1 MDDDDLGPDH
11 DIGEG
16 SISVRQLL
24 RNGGEHEL
32 ALENDKEASTSENAK
47 VSIRARFFNL
57 TDDAGALSQDSVAA
71 EHGDQQGDVVV
82 VGLATILVASALNLQ
97 GQRDE
102 LKPSVQVKWGGS
114 AGGPDPKKPGTFTTA
129 TKTYA
134 PGTDIF
140 NPAFDQAFRVPV
152 TREMLANP
160 PGFEIALLNGPD
172 EVTGQ
177 VEVPFEEVLGSPG
190 CVKEGEFDVGGGVL
204 VRASISLQGLRP
216 GEVN

>member
-1 MDDDDLGPDH
+1 MDDDDLGPDS
-11 DIGEG
+11 DIGEA
-16 SISVRQLL
+16 SISVRQLML
-24 RNGGEHEL
+24 NGGEQEL
-32 ALENDKEASTSENAK
+32 ALATDKHATENAK
-47 VSIRARFFNL
+47 VSIRAKFYNL
-57 TDDAGALSQDSVAA
+57 TDDAGALSQESVAA
-71 EHGDQQGDVVV
+71 EHDQGDV

-102 LKPSVQVKWGGS
+102 LKPSVKVKWGG
-114 AGGPDPKKPGTFTTA
+114 DPKQAFTTV

-140 NPAFDQAFRVPV
+140 NPAFDQAFRVPI
-152 TREMLANP
+152 TKEILANP
-160 PGFEIALLNGPD
+160 PGFEITLVNGPE

-177 VEVPFEEVLGSPG
+177 VEVPFEEVIGSPG
-190 CVKEGEFDVGGGVL
+190 CVKEAEFDVGGGVL